1 MIINKI
7 AYLPQG
13 ETEYSNGT
21 PTYKDYMFLASK
33 IKARSANM
41 LTFERL
47 EQMLM
52 SGSAENAARMLAEA
66 GWPNLI
72 GMSSAEIDHAL
83 AERRERILHEVFM
96 VAPEDAV
103 VDFFRIKYDYH
114 NAKVIIKG
122 EGAGIDAP
130 ELLSNAGRVDKREL
144 LEAYQDGDFRAIPS
158 LLGKAMDEAKTV
170 LAKTQNPQLSDF
182 VLDKAMFAELAEMA
196 QTVEP
201 NTEIPSMLLDPEAL
215 DPFMDRY
222 RRLLIDSANLR
233 TCVRCVRM
241 GKNAEFLRSVLIPD
255 GNVSPNVLVQASFS
269 GEGLAPLF
277 TATPFQEAAV
287 LGTAA
292 MKGGTITRFEKE
304 CEDGLMRHLA
314 NLRLMYFGPEL
325 VVWYLTVEETNL
337 VDVRMILTGLQA
349 GIAPERLKERL
360 RETYV

>member
-13 ETEYSNGT
+13 ETDYTDGT

-47 EQMLM
+47 EQMVM
-52 SGSAENAARMLAEA
+52 SGSAENAERLLAEA

-72 GMSSAEIDHAL
+72 GMSPSQIDAAL
-83 AERRERILHEVFM
+83 TERREQILSDIFM
-96 VAPEDAV
+96 VVPEDAV

-114 NAKVIIKG
+114 NAKAIVKG
-122 EGAGIDAP
+122 EGAGVSTVK
-130 ELLSNAGRVDKREL
+130 LLSKAGRVDRKTL
-144 LEAYQDGDFRAIPS
+144 LDAFQDNDYRFIPS

-170 LAKTQNPQLSDF
+170 LAKTQSPQLADF

-196 QTVEP
+196 DTVEP
-201 NTEIPSMLLDPEAL
+201 KTEIPSMLLDPEAL
-215 DPFMDRY
+215 DPFMHRY

-241 GKNAEFLRSVLIPD
+241 GRDQEYLRSVLIPD
-255 GNVSPNVLVQASFS
+255 GSVSPNYLAQAAYS
-269 GEGLAPLF
+269 GEGLASLF

-292 MKGGTITRFEKE
+292 MKGGAMTRFEKE

-337 VDVRMILTGLQA
+337 VDVRMILTGLLS